1 MPSSCPPFTSEAAF
15 PTDVHGYS
23 CSVFDRTVG
32 FRGSGAP
39 PLVRWSRRFM
49 RSGLGVSPLGAPRPV
64 ISVDLGCGSCVWFV
78 TDLRDPASGVLLA
91 SLQACCT
98 GLSVSV
104 SGGNSLSSR
113 KYNQTGRREVDDIDR
128 ATIPLS
134 LLTTTTRRRQRRPPY
149 SSRSQTFLASRSVG
163 APTIQ
168 NEP

>member
-91 SLQACCT
+91 SL
-98 GLSVSV
+98 LHRSSVCQFRV
-104 SGGNSLSSR
+104 
-113 KYNQTGRREVDDIDR
+113 
-128 ATIPLS
+128 ATLY
-134 LLTTTTRRRQRRPPY
+134 LHENTTRRAAERSTTSTEPLFLSSHDADRRTAPVPK
-149 SSRSQTFLASRSVG
+149 RS
-163 APTIQ
+163 
-168 NEP
+168 

>member
-91 SLQACCT
+91 SLLHRTSQC
-98 GLSVSV
+98 VSFGWQLFIFTKIQPDGPPR
-104 SGGNSLSSR
+104 STTSTEPLF
-113 KYNQTGRREVDDIDR
+113 
-128 ATIPLS
+128 LS
-134 LLTTTTRRRQRRPPY
+134 LFSRRRHDDANEDRRTAPVPK
-149 SSRSQTFLASRSVG
+149 RS
-163 APTIQ
+163 
-168 NEP
+168 